1 MGVEVELNIKAVS
14 NKLELNVKK
23 EIIIENPVRPA
34 QTLNLDFHNFITNFS
49 TVSESVY
56 TGEKVGK

>member
-1 MGVEVELNIKAVS
+1 MGVDVELNIKAVS

>member
-1 MGVEVELNIKAVS
+1 MGVDVELNIKAVS

-34 QTLNLDFHNFITNFS
+34 QTLNLDFHNFTTNFS
-49 TVSESVY
+49 IVSESVY

>member
-1 MGVEVELNIKAVS
+1 MGVDVELNIKAVS

-49 TVSESVY
+49 IVSESVY

>member
-1 MGVEVELNIKAVS
+1 ML
-14 NKLELNVKK
+14 KK
-23 EIIIENPVRPA
+23 KIIIENPVRPA

>member
-1 MGVEVELNIKAVS
+1 MGVDVELNIKAVS

-34 QTLNLDFHNFITNFS
+34 QTLNLDFHSFITNFS

>member
-1 MGVEVELNIKAVS
+1 MGVDVELNIKAVS

-56 TGEKVGK
+56 TGE